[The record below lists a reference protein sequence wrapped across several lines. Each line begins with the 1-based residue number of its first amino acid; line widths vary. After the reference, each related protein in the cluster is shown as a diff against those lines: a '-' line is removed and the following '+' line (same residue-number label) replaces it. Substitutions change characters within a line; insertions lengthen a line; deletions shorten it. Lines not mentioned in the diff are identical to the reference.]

1 MFKQVIF
8 AVIIIYESGVVS
20 DGANLSKR
28 TRLSSILTSDGE
40 DFKNFN
46 DFLLPDG
53 SFDLEKFMK
62 LCDYSNLDEFYESVE
77 FNELIYK
84 RSYAQHRINTF
95 KSNGRT
101 IDIIDIIELK
111 QEDIYNY
118 ILKHSPSLK
127 GHPQTDQKMRERSKS
142 LATAIAEKNM
152 KKFIDCYLEIYDHVK
167 LDRKRLLSFV
177 EDESRLKEQ
186 RSTST
191 TTFGSIDRNDYN
203 EIAYL
208 SIKFNSQNPILR
220 FRYID
225 SLKELDLSQ
234 KNITKLDKT
243 IGYLRSLK
251 KLNLEFNLITGVET
265 ETFNNLESLF
275 YLSDLN
281 LDANP
286 MIILR
291 DDGFKNL
298 SKLTNLNVKYCSIYI
313 MEENAFRGLNNLQNL
328 YLHNN
333 LIKKIESSTFLN
345 LKRLVLLDLSSNELD
360 SISFTFAVENVLEEL
375 NLAQNNFEIL
385 ESNSLNNLKHLKILS
400 FSDNLID
407 EIELGFFKGLSQ
419 LLELD
424 LSKNE
429 LTEIESDT
437 FEGLNNLNKLY
448 LNDNYLKVINS
459 NAINSLTSL
468 SLFILRKNPIVN
480 NTENFIELIRK
491 VHFTNPKLK
500 IGIDLLS

>member
-1 MFKQVIF
+1 MICEMEMVSNGVKFNKAKPIF
-8 AVIIIYESGVVS
+8 SELTA
-20 DGANLSKR
+20 DG
-28 TRLSSILTSDGE
+28 T

-46 DFLLPDG
+46 DFLLPNG
-53 SFDLEKFMK
+53 SFNLEKYMK

-84 RSYAQHRINTF
+84 RSYAKQLNHIF
-95 KSNGRT
+95 KKTLSNQSF
-101 IDIIDIIELK
+101 DIIDIIELK

-118 ILKHSPSLK
+118 FLKHSPSLK

-313 MEENAFRGLNNLQNL
+313 MEENAFRGLNNLRNL

-345 LKRLVLLDLSSNELD
+345 LKCLVLLDLSSNELD

-385 ESNSLNNLKHLKILS
+385 ESNSLKHM
-400 FSDNLID
+400 
-407 EIELGFFKGLSQ
+407 
-419 LLELD
+419 
-424 LSKNE
+424 
-429 LTEIESDT
+429 
-437 FEGLNNLNKLY
+437 
-448 LNDNYLKVINS
+448 
-459 NAINSLTSL
+459 
-468 SLFILRKNPIVN
+468 
-480 NTENFIELIRK
+480 
-491 VHFTNPKLK
+491 
-500 IGIDLLS
+500 

>member
-1 MFKQVIF
+1 MICEMEMVSNGVKFNKAKPIF
-8 AVIIIYESGVVS
+8 SELTA
-20 DGANLSKR
+20 DG
-28 TRLSSILTSDGE
+28 T

-46 DFLLPDG
+46 DFLLPNG
-53 SFDLEKFMK
+53 SFNLEKYMK
-62 LCDYSNLDEFYESVE
+62 LCDYSNLDEFYESDE

-152 KKFIDCYLEIYDHVK
+152 KKYIDYYLEIYDHVK

-251 KLNLEFNLITGVET
+251 KLRKRIVM
-265 ETFNNLESLF
+265 LF
-275 YLSDLN
+275 Y
-281 LDANP
+281 
-286 MIILR
+286 
-291 DDGFKNL
+291 
-298 SKLTNLNVKYCSIYI
+298 
-313 MEENAFRGLNNLQNL
+313 
-328 YLHNN
+328 
-333 LIKKIESSTFLN
+333 
-345 LKRLVLLDLSSNELD
+345 
-360 SISFTFAVENVLEEL
+360 
-375 NLAQNNFEIL
+375 
-385 ESNSLNNLKHLKILS
+385 
-400 FSDNLID
+400 
-407 EIELGFFKGLSQ
+407 
-419 LLELD
+419 
-424 LSKNE
+424 
-429 LTEIESDT
+429 
-437 FEGLNNLNKLY
+437 
-448 LNDNYLKVINS
+448 
-459 NAINSLTSL
+459 
-468 SLFILRKNPIVN
+468 
-480 NTENFIELIRK
+480 
-491 VHFTNPKLK
+491 
-500 IGIDLLS
+500 